1 MPLTEFTII
10 KDYFQKSKPKRQD
23 VTLGIGDDAAIL
35 EPPPNMN
42 IVVSMDTLNVGVHF
56 FDNTHP
62 YDLGYKALAVSL
74 SDLAAM
80 GAKPAWVLLS
90 LSLPEADA
98 SWLAFFAEGLF
109 SLIENFSLQLVGG
122 DTTRAAALSVTTQVF
137 GFIPK
142 GMGLYRNAAKPDDLI
157 YVTGTLGD
165 AGLAL
170 QMLKGEVD
178 FSVLSG
184 QQRAYLI
191 KRLQRPSPR
200 ICEGLQLLD
209 VANAA
214 IDISDGL
221 VADLGHILQQS
232 EVGATIYAEQLPL
245 SSLLR
250 DHLKPEKAWELALS
264 AGDDYELCFTV
275 PPHQVDMLNTIIPRF
290 ECGLRCIGRIE
301 QLMGLRI
308 LQPDGK
314 ILEISKSGY
323 EHFFKE

>member
-1 MPLTEFTII
+1 MPLTEFAII

-23 VTLGIGDDAAIL
+23 VILGIGDDAAIL

-42 IVVSMDTLNVGVHF
+42 IVVSMDTLNAGVHF

-62 YDLGYKALAVSL
+62 YDLGYKSLAVSL

-80 GAKPAWVLLS
+80 GAKPAWVLLG

-98 SWLAFFAEGLF
+98 SWLTLFAEGLF

-122 DTTRAAALSVTTQVF
+122 DTTRAASLSITTQVF

-142 GMGLYRNAAKPDDLI
+142 GMGLCRNAAKPDDLI

-178 FSVLSG
+178 LSVLSG

-191 KRLQRPSPR
+191 NRLQRPSPR
-200 ICEGLQLLD
+200 ICEGLQLLG

-232 EVGATIYAEQLPL
+232 QVGATIYAEQLPL

-250 DHLKPEKAWELALS
+250 DHLKPENAWELALS

-275 PPHQVDMLNTIIPRF
+275 PPHQVDTLNMIISQF
-290 ECGLRCIGRIE
+290 ECGLRCIGKIE

-314 ILEISKSGY
+314 ILEISKPGY
-323 EHFFKE
+323 EHFGEE